1 VVAPEDIPAETRE
14 EERQVVDKQVAEMG
28 KPENIQAQIVEGRM
42 RKWES
47 EQALLTQPYVKET
60 DKTVGNLLQDTIQR
74 VGENV
79 VIRRFV
85 RYELSVANLALKNG
99 YGIDPAS
106 LDWTA
111 SSVVEAV
118 DAGAEI
124 AIVVGGGNIFRGSH
138 VAAELGIEG
147 ATADYMSML
156 GTVINAMAL
165 QAALEGRG
173 VETRVQTAIE
183 IQEVAEPY
191 IRRRAMRHLEK
202 GRVVIFGGG
211 TGNPFFT
218 TDTGGALRAL
228 EIGADALLMA
238 KNRVDGVYD
247 KDPRRHPDA
256 VRLDRLNYMDLLAN
270 DLAVMDHTAATLC
283 SGENLPIVVFDILK
297 PGNLRRVLQGERVG
311 SLVWGAPDGAVGGGG
326 QSV

>member
-1 VVAPEDIPAETRE
+1 MEDSART
-14 EERQVVDKQVAEMG
+14 AG
-28 KPENIQAQIVEGRM
+28 
-42 RKWES
+42 
-47 EQALLTQPYVKET
+47 ET
-60 DKTVGNLLQDTIQR
+60 DGTGLSELGPVKRIVLKLS
-74 VGENV
+74 GE
-79 VIRRFV
+79 
-85 RYELSVANLALKNG
+85 SLAGENG

-118 DAGAEI
+118 EAGAEI

-165 QAALEGRG
+165 QAALESRG

-247 KDPRRHPDA
+247 RDPRRYPDA
-256 VRLDRLNYMDLLAN
+256 VRLERLNYMDLLSN

-311 SLVWGAPDGAVGGGG
+311 SLIWGAPNGANGRAEGGGG
-326 QSV
+326 

>member
-1 VVAPEDIPAETRE
+1 MEDPAKTADPTNGAGLSELGPVKR
-14 EERQVVDKQVAEMG
+14 
-28 KPENIQAQIVEGRM
+28 IVLKLSG
-42 RKWES
+42 ES
-47 EQALLTQPYVKET
+47 LA
-60 DKTVGNLLQDTIQR
+60 
-74 VGENV
+74 GE
-79 VIRRFV
+79 
-85 RYELSVANLALKNG
+85 NG

-111 SSVVEAV
+111 SSVVEARE
-118 DAGAEI
+118 AGAEI

-247 KDPRRHPDA
+247 RDPRRYPDA
-256 VRLDRLNYMDLLAN
+256 VRLDRLNYMDLLSN

-311 SLVWGAPDGAVGGGG
+311 SLVWGARNGTNGRAEGGAEGGGD
-326 QSV
+326 

>member
-1 VVAPEDIPAETRE
+1 MDGAGPSELGPVRRVVL
-14 EERQVVDKQVAEMG
+14 KLSG
-28 KPENIQAQIVEGRM
+28 
-42 RKWES
+42 ES
-47 EQALLTQPYVKET
+47 LA
-60 DKTVGNLLQDTIQR
+60 
-74 VGENV
+74 GE
-79 VIRRFV
+79 
-85 RYELSVANLALKNG
+85 SG
-99 YGIDPAS
+99 YGIDPES
-106 LDWTA
+106 LDSTA
-111 SSVVEAV
+111 KGVVEAV
-118 DAGAEI
+118 EAGAEL

-138 VAAELGIEG
+138 VADELGIEG

-191 IRRRAMRHLEK
+191 IRRRAIRHLEK

-238 KNRVDGVYD
+238 KNQVDGVYD
-247 KDPRRHPDA
+247 KDPLMYPDA
-256 VRLDRLNYMDLLAN
+256 VRLPRLNYMDLLSN
-270 DLAVMDHTAATLC
+270 NLSVMDHTAATLC

-297 PGNLRRVLQGERVG
+297 EGNLRRILQGEEVG
-311 SLVWGAPDGAVGGGG
+311 SLVWGTANGGG
-326 QSV
+326 

>member
-1 VVAPEDIPAETRE
+1 MDGAAKRTGE
-14 EERQVVDKQVAEMG
+14 
-28 KPENIQAQIVEGRM
+28 VEGAGLSELGPVKRIVL
-42 RKWES
+42 KLSGES
-47 EQALLTQPYVKET
+47 LA
-60 DKTVGNLLQDTIQR
+60 
-74 VGENV
+74 GEG
-79 VIRRFV
+79 
-85 RYELSVANLALKNG
+85 G
-99 YGIDPAS
+99 YGIDPGS
-106 LDWTA
+106 LDATA
-111 SSVVEAV
+111 TGVLEAV
-118 DAGAEI
+118 EAGAEL

-138 VAAELGIEG
+138 VADELGIEG

-165 QAALEGRG
+165 QAALESRG

-191 IRRRAMRHLEK
+191 IRRRAIRHLEK

-228 EIGADALLMA
+228 EINADALLMA

-247 KDPRRHPDA
+247 RDPRRYHDA
-256 VRLDRLNYMDLLAN
+256 VRLPRLNYMDLLSN
-270 DLAVMDHTAATLC
+270 NLSVMDHTAATLC

-297 PGNLRRVLQGERVG
+297 EGNLRRILQGEEVG
-311 SLVWGAPDGAVGGGG
+311 SLVWGTANGGGG
-326 QSV
+326 G

>member
-1 VVAPEDIPAETRE
+1 MGEPATPGDNNGAGLSELGPVKRIVLKLSGESLAGET
-14 EERQVVDKQVAEMG
+14 
-28 KPENIQAQIVEGRM
+28 
-42 RKWES
+42 
-47 EQALLTQPYVKET
+47 
-60 DKTVGNLLQDTIQR
+60 
-74 VGENV
+74 
-79 VIRRFV
+79 
-85 RYELSVANLALKNG
+85 G
-99 YGIDPAS
+99 YGIDPGS
-106 LDWTA
+106 LDSTA
-111 SSVVEAV
+111 EGVVDAV
-118 DAGAEI
+118 DAGAQM

-138 VAAELGIEG
+138 VADELGIEG

-165 QAALEGRG
+165 QAALERRG

-256 VRLDRLNYMDLLAN
+256 KRLERLNYMDLLAN

-297 PGNLRRVLQGERVG
+297 PGNLRRILEGERVG
-311 SLVWGAPDGAVGGGG
+311 SLVWGANNGSEGKAEGGGG
-326 QSV
+326 